1 MALRHLLKI
10 VNRGVRKSSCR
21 CSLLFG
27 AFPDNRR
34 MAFKSSLDGCTFMPW
49 LLDYFDLASNG
60 SGSRKRYTL
69 TCCSYVSIRRYV
81 VVQPGCK
88 WIALGK
94 VCVTAVEKEGTIIFI
109 CGTHFE
115 NSSPEP
121 FQYTYFS
128 FQLNIKA
135 CIEAWVNYDSN
146 VSFSCDIY

>member
-10 VNRGVRKSSCR
+10 VNRGVRKSSCK

-94 VCVTAVEKEGTIIFI
+94 VCVTAVETGGNYYIYLWNSLWKQFPWTFSVHLLFI
-109 CGTHFE
+109 SVKYQGLYRGLGKLW
-115 NSSPEP
+115 
-121 FQYTYFS
+121 Q
-128 FQLNIKA
+128 
-135 CIEAWVNYDSN
+135 
-146 VSFSCDIY
+146 

>member
-34 MAFKSSLDGCTFMPW
+34 MAFKSSLDGCTFIPW

-60 SGSRKRYTL
+60 SESRKRYTL
-69 TCCSYVSIRRYV
+69 TCCSYVSRRRYV

-88 WIALGK
+88 WTALGR
-94 VCVTAVEKEGTIIFI
+94 VCVTAVETG
-109 CGTHFE
+109 G
-115 NSSPEP
+115 
-121 FQYTYFS
+121 
-128 FQLNIKA
+128 
-135 CIEAWVNYDSN
+135 NYKFYLWN
-146 VSFSCDIY
+146 SFSKKFSWTFSVHLLFISVKYRGLYRGLGKLWQ